1 MTVKYDGIHF
11 LCCKKRVQ
19 QKEEKKML
27 VLIAGDG
34 GKVIGGREWL
44 SALSYQLMSK
54 SKQKSVNVIEIET
67 EASQLDEST
76 NLSVE
81 GEITER
87 IKRKFGDLFHRDK
100 QIESYH
106 IETEVKK
113 SLTSPSRKS
122 QNFLKRLQIAVE
134 NY

>member
-1 MTVKYDGIHF
+1 M
-11 LCCKKRVQ
+11 Q

-34 GKVIGGREWL
+34 RKLIAGREWL
-44 SALSYQLMSK
+44 SSLSYQLKSK
-54 SKQKSVNVIEIET
+54 SKQKSLKVIEIET

-81 GEITER
+81 GEMTER
-87 IKRKFGDLFHRDK
+87 IKRKFGDLILGDK

-106 IETEVKK
+106 IEIEMKK
-113 SLTSPSRKS
+113 KLTSPSRKS
-122 QNFLKRLQIAVE
+122 QNFPKRLQIAVE